1 MTSDPAGEDAL
12 RIGDED
18 RVAAI
23 EELSRHYAAGRV
35 DQQEFDERSA
45 AVYEARTRGELRPVF
60 ADLPTGPGTA
70 PGAAPGPRPVPG
82 PGAGSAEVAPAA
94 STEPATRGRSGRTRA
109 SVMGLCSA
117 VAVATFFVLSHFDI
131 DGAGMVF
138 LFVPIL
144 GALVYGPER
153 GRVREERLER
163 RDRRRDRR
171 DLH

>member
-45 AVYEARTRGELRPVF
+45 AVYEARTRGDLRPVF
-60 ADLPTGPGTA
+60 ADLP
-70 PGAAPGPRPVPG
+70 PG

-131 DGAGMVF
+131 DGAWMVF
-138 LFVPIL
+138 LFVPIV
-144 GALVYGPER
+144 GALVYGPDR